1 MKKIILSFAFIISLI
16 TCLTITGVINAQN
29 IPLLEQWLPNTQGTQ
44 LSPRS
49 ETSSI
54 LIGGSTTSTAE
65 FVFDVWNGRAT
76 ATTDFCLAS
85 GKCLSTGGGGTYNYT
100 SSWEQLFP
108 NAITPTSSTAGIFV
122 NASSTFDSILRVN
135 GGLIVNSNATTT
147 GNSLIGNTLYVKDGR
162 VGIGTASPAST
173 LHIVGNARL
182 DGTSDKLYLGSTAI
196 YIANAGWTS
205 NRNVGITVGST
216 YKFTVESS
224 ALVVMGSDGS
234 GNVGIA
240 TTTPGGYYGEKLTVA
255 GGAYITGGATTTALR
270 VASLN
275 VNGDDISDITGSGLA
290 VVNGALSVQ
299 GFALSGSTG
308 AWETAWA
315 NTLTP
320 TSTSAG
326 IFVKASSTFDS
337 TLRVNSGLIVNSNA
351 TTTGNSLIGNTLYVK
366 DSNVGIG
373 TANPN
378 SKFEIYNSAGAG
390 SINLSGNG
398 SDTYN
403 FDSLTMYDTG
413 GKYWAIH
420 HRNTDGGVNNLLFE
434 HYDGA
439 NYNGYMT
446 INPDGHIIAP
456 NLRATSLNAS
466 STLISTLN
474 FTNATGT
481 NLHVGELCL
490 TNDCKTSWP
499 VGGGG
504 SSAWEQIWANALTPT
519 STTAGI
525 FVKASSTFISN
536 LRVANSTDFGG
547 WDAGDGLF
555 NIESNSPG
563 SAVKIDSSYPGV
575 QDSPLFYINYTG
587 GGSGANLFRIDS
599 NSASSQEQIRL
610 QGLTVGIEMVE
621 TDQTNATGKGK
632 WEMYLQHNKLGWG
645 SRSQA
650 DDGFQ
655 KMIGWS
661 QAQEGGAMILPDP
674 DVGEWPEFSSRF
686 GIVGINTNTTTD
698 YFSISTDTNPSGGE
712 GALLKDIFLVNG
724 SGQVG
729 IASSTPYAGS
739 KLAVVGATYINGA
752 FKLLGSGSSEMFSFN
767 QSSGNGWIAFREG
780 STITGY
786 VGFSDNG
793 GLANGLANNTMIVRS
808 QGNLVLTTNGNHPVI
823 TATTG
828 YKVGIGDNFSS
839 PTSTLDILGT
849 LNVNGGAT
857 TTHNFFSA
865 GYASSTTGFFSGG
878 LLNIGGATT
887 LRGITTTTATTTIWG
902 MKVYKPSRE
911 SATTCLEFL

>member
-1 MKKIILSFAFIISLI
+1 MKKSIKIFGIVLFTILIVGIFSFDKIKSHAQLGTTSYTREWIYNEASLYP
-16 TCLTITGVINAQN
+16 INAT
-29 IPLLEQWLPNTQGTQ
+29 NT
-44 LSPRS
+44 
-49 ETSSI
+49 SI
-54 LIGGSTTSTAE
+54 LIGGQTTSSAE
-65 FVFDVWNGRAT
+65 FIFDVWNGE
-76 ATTDFCLAS
+76 FCLNGDCKS
-85 GKCLSTGGGGTYNYT
+85 SWTTGGTGTYV
-100 SSWEQLFP
+100 SSWQALFT
-108 NAITPTSSTAGIFV
+108 NALTPTSTTAGIFV

-162 VGIGTASPAST
+162 VGIGT
-173 LHIVGNARL
+173 
-182 DGTSDKLYLGSTAI
+182 D
-196 YIANAGWTS
+196 
-205 NRNVGITVGST
+205 
-216 YKFTVESS
+216 
-224 ALVVMGSDGS
+224 
-234 GNVGIA
+234 
-240 TTTPGGYYGEKLTVA
+240 
-255 GGAYITGGATTTALR
+255 
-270 VASLN
+270 
-275 VNGDDISDITGSGLA
+275 
-290 VVNGALSVQ
+290 
-299 GFALSGSTG
+299 
-308 AWETAWA
+308 
-315 NTLTP
+315 
-320 TSTSAG
+320 
-326 IFVKASSTFDS
+326 
-337 TLRVNSGLIVNSNA
+337 
-351 TTTGNSLIGNTLYVK
+351 
-366 DSNVGIG
+366 
-373 TANPN
+373 NPN
-378 SKFEIYNSAGAG
+378 VKLEVYNSAGAG
-390 SINLSGNG
+390 NINLSGNG

-403 FDSLTMYDTG
+403 FDSFTMYDTG

-420 HRNTDGGVNNLLFE
+420 HRNTDGGLNNLLFE

-446 INPDGHIIAP
+446 INPDGHIITP
-456 NLRATSLNAS
+456 NLRAASLNATTTNVDTLCIQGDCKTAW
-466 STLISTLN
+466 STAGTTGSPGAWETL
-474 FTNATGT
+474 FTNA
-481 NLHVGELCL
+481 
-490 TNDCKTSWP
+490 
-499 VGGGG
+499 
-504 SSAWEQIWANALTPT
+504 ITPT
-519 STTAGI
+519 STTAGL
-525 FVKASSTFISN
+525 FVKASSTFTSN
-536 LRVANSTDFGG
+536 LRLTNNSDFGG
-547 WDAGDGLF
+547 WSAGGGLF

-563 SAVKIDSSYPGV
+563 SAVKIDSSYPGE

-712 GALLKDIFLVNG
+712 GALLNDIFLVNG

-739 KLAVVGATYINGA
+739 KLAVVGETYINGA

-767 QSSGNGWIAFREG
+767 QSSGNGWITFREG
-780 STITGY
+780 SNITGY
-786 VGFSDNG
+786 LGFSDNG
-793 GLANGLANNTMIVRS
+793 GLANGLANNTMVVRS

-902 MKVYKPSRE
+902 MKVYKPSSE